1 MSVIHSE
8 VSRPPAAGGFRDVSG
23 TPGTEVLLARGLA
36 QLAVELYDVAS
47 IDDAVGLVLAYALR
61 TTTCDCAGVVLV
73 DRRTGLRTGG
83 ATDRRVEQADQL
95 QLEYGEGPCVPVS
108 REQPSVLVSDT
119 VVDPRWPRWSARVA
133 ELGLRSVLTV
143 RLCTARSNLG
153 ALNLY
158 AIRAGG
164 FTAVDETTAQLLA
177 RHAAVAI
184 ATLREAST
192 LAQAIET
199 RTLIGRAQGVL
210 MERFS
215 INADQAF
222 AVLQRYSQDNNIKLR
237 IVAAELISTRR
248 LPTRSPVAAA
258 VRSPAIG

>member
-1 MSVIHSE
+1 MSVIRTE
-8 VSRPPAAGGFRDVSG
+8 ISRPPAPGGFRDDSG
-23 TPGTEVLLARGLA
+23 GAGTDVLLAGGLA
-36 QLAVELYDVAS
+36 QLAVELYDVAG
-47 IDDAVGLVLAYALR
+47 IEEAVGLVLAYARR

-73 DRRTGLRTGG
+73 DRRKGLKTGG

-119 VVDPRWPRWSARVA
+119 IVDPRWPRWSPRVA

-153 ALNLY
+153 ALSLY
-158 AIRAGG
+158 AIHPGR
-164 FTAVDETTAQLLA
+164 FTAIDETTARLLA

-184 ATLREAST
+184 ATVLDAST
-192 LAQAIET
+192 LRQAIET
-199 RTLIGRAQGVL
+199 ATLIGQAQGVL
-210 MERFS
+210 MERFT
-215 INADQAF
+215 IDADQAF
-222 AVLQRYSQDNNIKLR
+222 AVLGRYSQDNNIKLR

-248 LPTRSPVAAA
+248 LSTRSPVAAA
-258 VRSPAIG
+258 DRSPAIG